1 MTGGGVYP
9 AIAVLQALKDKV
21 DEVLWVGSRSGM
33 EADILAQYS
42 ISFESISAAGV
53 HGVSLRSLPGNLL
66 QLARGF
72 CEAKTIIRKFEP
84 DVLFMTGGYLDV
96 PVAFAGRKIPAVVF
110 IPDIEPGYA
119 LKAILLTTKNVAVS
133 TSRSLVYLN
142 NKKAVVTGYPI
153 RETLKQ
159 WDRTKARAFFGIDNN
174 ARVLLTF
181 GGSKGAYSINHALYK
196 SLKSFLKDMD
206 IIHVSG
212 KNNWE
217 AARQMKESL
226 EPSLKKKYHAYPF
239 LHDEMGAAFAAADL
253 VVCRA
258 GASTLGELPYFGLPA
273 ILVPYPYAWRYQT
286 ENAEYLQENKGALL
300 MKDENLG
307 EFLETEVINLIHD
320 PERLAAMRS
329 AMHALSTPES
339 ATKIAEMII
348 KAAKQPILKEE
359 SYG

>member
-1 MTGGGVYP
+1 MRLLICAGMTGGGVYP

-196 SLKSFLKDMD
+196 SLKSFL
-206 IIHVSG
+206 IS
-212 KNNWE
+212 
-217 AARQMKESL
+217 
-226 EPSLKKKYHAYPF
+226 
-239 LHDEMGAAFAAADL
+239 
-253 VVCRA
+253 
-258 GASTLGELPYFGLPA
+258 
-273 ILVPYPYAWRYQT
+273 IL
-286 ENAEYLQENKGALL
+286 N
-300 MKDENLG
+300 
-307 EFLETEVINLIHD
+307 FF
-320 PERLAAMRS
+320 
-329 AMHALSTPES
+329 
-339 ATKIAEMII
+339 
-348 KAAKQPILKEE
+348 
-359 SYG
+359 